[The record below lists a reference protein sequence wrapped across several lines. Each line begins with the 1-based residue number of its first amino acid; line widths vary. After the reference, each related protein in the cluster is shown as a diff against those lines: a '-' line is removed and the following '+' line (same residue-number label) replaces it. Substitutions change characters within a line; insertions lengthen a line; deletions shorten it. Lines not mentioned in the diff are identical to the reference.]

1 MNSRFRD
8 ALFRLG
14 TVVTILVGL
23 ICAESAGLSIAA
35 ELDRVFLRGG
45 GEIACRVVSL
55 DGRYL
60 KIEEPGSRQ
69 RAISREEVEAIEFGA
84 PDPPEISVRVMV
96 LDADDQVRLY
106 LDGEEIAS
114 PAALEAGWIDL
125 APLLRDGGNQL
136 TAEVSNAKNE
146 WAYRWAVEVNGKR
159 HAFACGIP
167 HRSGCKDQGGTGT
180 ERGTFPAGS
189 VWLFVDRA
197 SGKVEVR
204 E

>member
-1 MNSRFRD
+1 MNSWFRD
-8 ALFRLG
+8 ALFRRA
-14 TVVTILVGL
+14 TVTAALAWL
-23 ICAESAGLSIAA
+23 ICAGCAGLSLAA

-45 GEIACRVVSL
+45 GEIDCRVVSL

-69 RAISREEVEAIEFGA
+69 RTIAREEVEAIEFGA
-84 PDPPEISVRVMV
+84 PDPPAISVRVMV
-96 LDADDQVRLY
+96 LDADDQVQLY
-106 LDGEEIAS
+106 LDGKEIAS
-114 PAALEAGWIDL
+114 PAALEAGWVDL
-125 APLLRDGGNQL
+125 APLLRDGGNHL
-136 TAEVSNAKNE
+136 TAEVSNEKAE

-167 HRSGCKDQGGTGT
+167 HRSGCKDQGGSGK

-197 SGKVEVR
+197 TGKVEVR